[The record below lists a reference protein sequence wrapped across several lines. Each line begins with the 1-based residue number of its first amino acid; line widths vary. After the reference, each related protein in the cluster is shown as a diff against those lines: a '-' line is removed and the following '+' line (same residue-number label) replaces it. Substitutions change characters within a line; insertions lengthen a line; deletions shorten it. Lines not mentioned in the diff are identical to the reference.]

1 MKIQCRKD
9 LGFLKDLTPVGVHGH
24 PSICGKDLG
33 FLKDLTPVGVL
44 RRPSPPLVGLNGF
57 LIFFFFFFFFF
68 FNDLASDGVLSHPS
82 SV

>member
-57 LIFFFFFFFFF
+57 
-68 FNDLASDGVLSHPS
+68 
-82 SV
+82 

>member
-33 FLKDLTPVGVL
+33 FLEDLTPVGVL

-57 LIFFFFFFFFF
+57 LIFFFFFFLMTWRLMVF
-68 FNDLASDGVLSHPS
+68 LVIRPLCR
-82 SV
+82 